1 MDFTHGQ
8 NAALSLFTNGFSGWA
23 GDVAIMLR
31 TLPTPIRMM
40 AADFLSPLSID
51 AIIKKV
57 MEVVDADLQFDVDF
71 LQKTHLLRN
80 RLETVDETLTLVTRR
95 RRHYLTMVMIPA
107 HPKALTRLL
116 LSDHNLSVERLRYP
130 VRYRLAI
137 PREERLCRFCRDG
150 VEDEVHLL
158 LECEG
163 SSRLTSGKCFPS
175 GSSWQLLAQLAELAK
190 LGQICQLVPEL
201 LPVSASLK
209 KFLFLCTTPD
219 VLGFAEECSR
229 HCKNA

>member
-1 MDFTHGQ
+1 MLAVLFTETGLMPIRIRRLLL
-8 NAALSLFTNGFSGWA
+8 ALARLRYMVGLGEERIVRSALLDSVDLFTNGFSGWA

-31 TLPTPIRMM
+31 TLPTPIRMT

-80 RLETVDETLTLVTRR
+80 RLETVEETLTLVTRR

-107 HPKALTRLL
+107 HRKALTRLL

-130 VRYRLAI
+130 ARYRLAI

-150 VEDEVHLL
+150 VEDEVHSL

-163 SSRLTSGKCFPS
+163 SSRLMEMRVHITFSLVTTSFVVWCPPEA
-175 GSSWQLLAQLAELAK
+175 LL
-190 LGQICQLVPEL
+190 
-201 LPVSASLK
+201 
-209 KFLFLCTTPD
+209 
-219 VLGFAEECSR
+219 R
-229 HCKNA
+229 